1 MSAMSAMGGIG
12 SIMVGGIVGLIIGLC
27 IRFFPTVIAVLRRN
41 SNSRQVLMLNLF
53 PLVIDIFIGILTF
66 VLRSLLYEVSF
77 LATLFSIVSVVWGI
91 VSIIIWI
98 FALIKAIRGY

>member
-27 IRFFPTVIAVLRRN
+27 IRFFPTVIAVLRRT

-53 PLVIDIFIGILTF
+53 PLIIDIFIGILTF
-66 VLRSLLYEVSF
+66 MLRNLLYEVSF
-77 LATLFSIVSVVWGI
+77 LATLFSIISVVWGI